1 MSQNYI
7 SIPRHIHQLIK
18 KRIVYRRNPIRDEP
32 TAIYDWGVYY
42 EDGTYEYYDLF
53 RSKAKITTYKS
64 LKWHLLVLRYLNP
77 ELKPDDFNKLTHVIT
92 DYDQGFIT
100 FFVPQELLQ
109 KIIQDVDKCEI
120 EDPPKNK
127 LRKFIFKD
135 NCGLTLS
142 EKLSIVGTMIGRNKR
157 IHEDDIYECM
167 LDMHDL
173 GKKITINKLAIYL
186 KCSPRTIH
194 RNMSSELKT
203 EKELLNK
210 TNEKV

>member
-77 ELKPDDFNKLTHVIT
+77 ELKPDDFNKLTYVIT

-109 KIIQDVDKCEI
+109 KIIQDVDKCDI

-210 TNEKV
+210 TNEKI

>member
-77 ELKPDDFNKLTHVIT
+77 ELKLDDFNKLTHVIT

-109 KIIQDVDKCEI
+109 KIIQDVDKCDI

-194 RNMSSELKT
+194 RNMSSQLKT

-210 TNEKV
+210 TNEKI

>member
-77 ELKPDDFNKLTHVIT
+77 ELKPDDFNKLTYVIT

-194 RNMSSELKT
+194 RNMSSQLKT
-203 EKELLNK
+203 EKELLNR

>member
-194 RNMSSELKT
+194 RNMSSQLKT

>member
-1 MSQNYI
+1 MSHNYV
-7 SIPRHIHQLIK
+7 SIPRNLYYLNSN
-18 KRIVYRRNPIRDEP
+18 RIIYRRNPITDEP
-32 TAIYDWGVYY
+32 TAIYKWGVYY

-53 RSKAKITTYKS
+53 RSKAKITTYRS
-64 LKWHLLVLRYLNP
+64 LKWHLLVLRYLNS
-77 ELKPDDFNKLTHVIT
+77 ELDPNSFIKLTHVIS
-92 DYDQGFIT
+92 DYDKGFIT
-100 FFVPQELLQ
+100 FFVPQELLK
-109 KIIQDVDKCEI
+109 KIIQDVNKCDI

-127 LRKFIFKD
+127 IRKFIFKD

-142 EKLSIVGTMIGRNKR
+142 EKLSIVGKMIGRNKR

-194 RNMSSELKT
+194 RNMSSQLKT

>member
-142 EKLSIVGTMIGRNKR
+142 EKLSIVGTMIGN
-157 IHEDDIYECM
+157 
-167 LDMHDL
+167 
-173 GKKITINKLAIYL
+173 
-186 KCSPRTIH
+186 S
-194 RNMSSELKT
+194 
-203 EKELLNK
+203 
-210 TNEKV
+210 

>member
-77 ELKPDDFNKLTHVIT
+77 ELKPDDFNKLTYVIT

-109 KIIQDVDKCEI
+109 KIIQDVDRCDI

-194 RNMSSELKT
+194 RNMSSQLKT

-210 TNEKV
+210 TNEKI

>member
-18 KRIVYRRNPIRDEP
+18 KRIVYRRNPIIDEP

-77 ELKPDDFNKLTHVIT
+77 ELKPDDFNKLTYVIT

-109 KIIQDVDKCEI
+109 KIIQDVDKCDI

>member
-109 KIIQDVDKCEI
+109 KIIQDVDKCDI

-194 RNMSSELKT
+194 RNMSSQLKT

>member
-77 ELKPDDFNKLTHVIT
+77 ELKPDDFNKLTYVIT

-109 KIIQDVDKCEI
+109 KIIQDVDRCDI

-194 RNMSSELKT
+194 RNMSSQLKT

>member
-1 MSQNYI
+1 MSHNRNTKY
-7 SIPRHIHQLIK
+7 LDD
-18 KRIVYRRNPIRDEP
+18 KRIVYKRDPITDKP
-32 TAIYDWGVYY
+32 THGNEVYMFY
-42 EDGTYEYYDLF
+42 ENGTYECYHLF
-53 RSKAKITTYKS
+53 NSKAKITTYKS

-109 KIIQDVDKCEI
+109 KIIQDVDKCDI

-194 RNMSSELKT
+194 RNMSSQLKT

-210 TNEKV
+210 TNEKI

>member
-7 SIPRHIHQLIK
+7 SIPRHIYHLID
-18 KRIVYRRNPIRDEP
+18 KRIVYRRNPIIDEP
-32 TAIYDWGVYY
+32 TAVYNWGVYY

-77 ELKPDDFNKLTHVIT
+77 ELKPKDFIKLTHIIT

-100 FFVPQELLQ
+100 FFVPQELLK
-109 KIIQDVDKCEI
+109 KIIQDVDKCDI

-142 EKLSIVGTMIGRNKR
+142 EKLSIVGTMIGRSKR

-194 RNMSSELKT
+194 RNMSSQLKT
-203 EKELLNK
+203 EKELLNR

>member
-7 SIPRHIHQLIK
+7 SIPRHIHQLTS
-18 KRIVYRRNPIRDEP
+18 KRIVYRRNPITDEP
-32 TAIYDWGVYY
+32 TAIYEWGVYY

-77 ELKPDDFNKLTHVIT
+77 KLKPDDFNKLTHVIT

-109 KIIQDVDKCEI
+109 KIIQDVDKCDI

-157 IHEDDIYECM
+157 IHKDDIYVCM

-194 RNMSSELKT
+194 RNMSSQLKT